1 MRVAAANARKNQVRD
16 KIPCLHATGYR
27 HPTIG
32 QAKPYPLIVANILA
46 KPLCLLAKDLNKH
59 LAAGGYTIASGLLD
73 WQQNQVVAA
82 YRTQNLRL
90 LKVFKIGCWHT
101 LVFRKG
107 G

>member
-1 MRVAAANARKNQVRD
+1 MRD